1 MTIRHAPCLE
11 VKAAYGSN
19 LFVGHR
25 QNPKEERKEEREA
38 LGAGGGG
45 ARGNTR
51 RRSHCRLQTAATDDM
66 VLAMIDRVLCLP
78 HDRARVRA
86 FLQTG

>member
-1 MTIRHAPCLE
+1 MPCLE
-11 VKAAYGSN
+11 LKAACGSN

-25 QNPKEERKEEREA
+25 QNPKEEREA
-38 LGAGGGG
+38 LAAGGGG
-45 ARGNTR
+45 ARGNAR